1 MTEHFTNLMLLLHDY
16 LPLAAR
22 SNSTG
27 LEVHQWEE
35 LQDPDTGYAYYQH
48 RETGEV
54 AWSLPPQVAARG
66 SGARI
71 GNFIDSPTHRSE
83 NGDAMSYIDD
93 DGTATEYSRG
103 TSRES
108 RVRRGSI
115 VGSEG
120 GLGSTFGGGGVGG
133 GELNRTELAE
143 QGRMDRR
150 LAAQDEKR
158 RLDAAWVQSVDETT
172 GETYHFNT
180 ITEEASWEGPKLLL
194 PPHSAGSAMEN
205 WSASNEGLGG
215 GDGDGG
221 GGDDDD
227 WRGGGG
233 GGDGLNGEDDWR
245 GGGDGDNA
253 QFASETYEES
263 EAETTNTEMYS
274 EVADFEGEEE
284 EEGEFYALFIYFVLS
299 YN

>member
-1 MTEHFTNLMLLLHDY
+1 
-16 LPLAAR
+16 
-22 SNSTG
+22 
-27 LEVHQWEE
+27 
-35 LQDPDTGYAYYQH
+35 
-48 RETGEV
+48 
-54 AWSLPPQVAARG
+54 
-66 SGARI
+66 
-71 GNFIDSPTHRSE
+71 
-83 NGDAMSYIDD
+83 MSYIDD

-133 GELNRTELAE
+133 GELNRTDLAE

-233 GGDGLNGEDDWR
+233 GGDGLNGEDDWH
-245 GGGDGDNA
+245 GGGDDDNA